1 MTTLEEAPTVM
12 EELVDLPDPETQP
25 LVHPLDLPAART
37 DFRNGWLVGAAT
49 GLPVAALVAGIIAYL
64 TRSVI
69 PPIVAFLA
77 LSVFG
82 AMASRFAIN
91 RAWDHIPRKRQD
103 RERPL
108 PRSWDLGAAAILA
121 LALGVALLLIVYRLD
136 DADVPVDVRS
146 FTFGMSAV
154 AALLVLA
161 DAVFGLLRPARRA
174 RALASLPGVVVVAV
188 ATVLAYGAWFDGDA
202 VGSLLFWGAV
212 SMAAA
217 GLLAGAGRLRERRR
231 VNARAGQP

>member
-64 TRSVI
+64 TRSVV

-154 AALLVLA
+154 AALLVVA
-161 DAVFGLLRPARRA
+161 DAVFGLLRPARRG

-188 ATVLAYGAWFDGDA
+188 AVVLAYGAWFDGDA
-202 VGSLLFWGAV
+202 VGSLMFWGAV

-217 GLLAGAGRLRERRR
+217 GLLAGAARLRERRR

>member
-1 MTTLEEAPTVM
+1 MTTLEEAPTAM

-49 GLPVAALVAGIIAYL
+49 SLPVAALVAGIIAYL
-64 TRSVI
+64 TRSVVA
-69 PPIVAFLA
+69 PIVVFLA
-77 LSVFG
+77 LSIFG
-82 AMASRFAIN
+82 ALASRFAIN

-121 LALGVALLLIVYRLD
+121 LALGVALLLVVYRLD
-136 DADVPVDVRS
+136 DADVPLDVRS

-154 AALLVLA
+154 AALLVVA
-161 DAVFGLLRPARRA
+161 DALVGLVRPAGRD
-174 RALASLPGVVVVAV
+174 RALASLPGVLVVAV
-188 ATVLAYGAWFDGDA
+188 ATVLAYGAWFDGNA
-202 VGSLLFWGAV
+202 EGSLVFWGAV

-217 GLLAGAGRLRERRR
+217 GLLVGAGKLRERR
-231 VNARAGQP
+231 VSARAAQQ